1 MPDHPT
7 GPTRLAA
14 FSPSAKLA
22 ALGLGDSRMA
32 LGLAG
37 LGGAWGPVDEGESLE
52 TLLHAMAEGVTVFD
66 VAPAYAQAEP
76 LLGRALA
83 RWRGPRPIVSTK
95 VGRLAGPNA
104 LRGSYDYSPRAIR
117 DSLRASLDR
126 MGLAAVDLV
135 FLHEPDQ
142 VPPADR
148 PRVAATLCE
157 LQTEGL
163 ARRIGLGGGCGAD
176 WSEYVATGVVD
187 VAMGF
192 NRLNALNS
200 AALTEDLPA
209 LRPSAA
215 YYAASPLAMGILSAR
230 PDRWRAALPPWL
242 TPRVWPQ
249 REQLFGLATEQG
261 IPLTALALRY
271 LFGVAEADRV
281 VLGAANAAEL
291 ADALAAWRAGPL
303 PPEVF
308 AAVVAT
314 QM

>member
-1 MPDHPT
+1 MPDHAT

-14 FSPSAKLA
+14 FGPSAKLA
-22 ALGLGDSRMA
+22 ALGLGESRLA

-52 TLLHAMAEGVTVFD
+52 TLLHAMAEGVAVFD

-83 RWRGPRPIVSTK
+83 RWRGPRPVVSTK

-126 MGLAAVDLV
+126 LGLAAVDLV

-142 VPPADR
+142 VPAADR
-148 PRVAATLCE
+148 PRVAATLRE
-157 LQTEGL
+157 LQAAGL
-163 ARRIGLGGGCGAD
+163 TRRIGLGGGSAAEWGEYIAAGA
-176 WSEYVATGVVD
+176 VD

-209 LRPSAA
+209 LRPGAA
-215 YYAASPLAMGILSAR
+215 YYAASPLAMGILSVR
-230 PDRWRAALPPWL
+230 PDRWRAALPPYL
-242 TPRVWPQ
+242 TRRVWPQ
-249 REQLFGLATEQG
+249 RDQLLALAAEQG
-261 IPLTALALRY
+261 ITLTALAHRY
-271 LFGVAEADRV
+271 LFGLAEADRV

-314 QM
+314 QR

>member
-14 FSPSAKLA
+14 FGPSAKLA
-22 ALGLGDSRMA
+22 ALGLGESRLA

-37 LGGAWGPVDEGESLE
+37 LGGAWGRVDEGESLDAV
-52 TLLHAMAEGVTVFD
+52 LHAMAEGVAVFD

-126 MGLAAVDLV
+126 LGLAAVDLV

-148 PRVAATLCE
+148 PRVAATLRE
-157 LQTEGL
+157 LQAEGL
-163 ARRIGLGGGCGAD
+163 ARRIGLGGGSATD
-176 WSEYVATGVVD
+176 WGEYIDAGVVD

-200 AALTEDLPA
+200 AALTEDVPA
-209 LRPSAA
+209 LRPGAA
-215 YYAASPLAMGILSAR
+215 YYAASPLAMGILSAQ

-249 REQLFGLATEQG
+249 RDRLLALAAEQG
-261 IPLTALALRY
+261 IALTVLALRY

-281 VLGAANAAEL
+281 VLGASNAAEL

-303 PPEVF
+303 PPEAF

-314 QM
+314 QG